1 MLIKEIINNTAYPLI
16 EADLLKDKQKVNH
29 NNVAYEWDDTN
40 QVFVATMDGA
50 KTEIEQG
57 SRLEYEVL
65 KSAGVIRSGGK
76 LHPTLLTRF
85 KGAFNK
91 GPLGKKQAPGFLGKL
106 GQDMDSQT
114 GIGRKFG
121 AGIGSAIGQGIDKMM
136 GTPTETYPKGFS
148 MHFISKKGDPVD
160 VSLEQSY
167 TDADFKKMAKKKEL
181 VKVRT
186 VDSNRVFGVSVEKL
200 QKAFATPDSLQN
212 KHNNKNK
219 SGWDK
224 PNKKANTN
232 KQPDQPNKFNNSQD
246 NLDPNIDYDTP
257 PNLR

>member
-29 NNVAYEWDDTN
+29 NNVAYEWDDKN
-40 QVFVATMDGA
+40 QVFVTTIDGA

-85 KGAFNK
+85 KSNFNK

-160 VSLEQSY
+160 VSLEQPY

-200 QKAFATPDSLQN
+200 QKGFATPDSLQN

>member
-1 MLIKEIINNTAYPLI
+1 MLIKEVINNTAYPLI

-29 NNVAYEWDDTN
+29 NNVAYEWDERN
-40 QVFVATMDGA
+40 QVFVTTIDGV

-57 SRLEYEVL
+57 SRLEYEIL
-65 KSAGVIRSGGK
+65 KTAGVIRSGGK
-76 LHPTLLTRF
+76 LQPTLLTRF
-85 KGAFNK
+85 KGMFNK
-91 GPLGKKQAPGFLGKL
+91 GPLANKKKAPGFLGKL

-160 VSLEQSY
+160 VSLEQEY
-167 TDADFKKMAKKKEL
+167 TDVDFKKMAKKKEL

-200 QKAFATPDSLQN
+200 RKGFATPDSLQN
-212 KHNNKNK
+212 KDNNKNS
-219 SGWDK
+219 SGLLK
-224 PNKKANTN
+224 
-232 KQPDQPNKFNNSQD
+232 
-246 NLDPNIDYDTP
+246 
-257 PNLR
+257 